1 MVKCFLENANI
12 CIIIHWLAHLSVPG
26 NRTDDGI
33 RKWCSNMLSTQARR
47 DRSHGL
53 VPRKRLSEHLQLD
66 TFHLRPITAENLL
79 ITAYMP
85 AELAQI
91 DFGKKLIEIF
101 KKSEKP
107 FSIRKKKHH
116 FLRLNPTFR
125 LKSISSL
132 LKTLSLYKYL
142 FPYEQ
147 AMAFLGQ
154 LHKPPIRRLDLQ
166 GSDTGF
172 MSDYLGYRPV
182 KRILSLDDTPQRR
195 GSRIMTSDRDT
206 GSRF

>member
-1 MVKCFLENANI
+1 
-12 CIIIHWLAHLSVPG
+12 
-26 NRTDDGI
+26 
-33 RKWCSNMLSTQARR
+33 MLSTQARR

-107 FSIRKKKHH
+107 FSIRKKKTPFPSTQPNFQTKID
-116 FLRLNPTFR
+116 FLTFENIIPIQVLVPVLAGYGFSR
-125 LKSISSL
+125 PITQTTNK
-132 LKTLSLYKYL
+132 KT
-142 FPYEQ
+142 
-147 AMAFLGQ
+147 
-154 LHKPPIRRLDLQ
+154 
-166 GSDTGF
+166 
-172 MSDYLGYRPV
+172 
-182 KRILSLDDTPQRR
+182 
-195 GSRIMTSDRDT
+195 
-206 GSRF
+206 